1 MTTTVL
7 ENNKSVVT
15 RMVAALNDERLDL
28 LSELLAADVV
38 DHNKIMF
45 EEPDEP
51 GAAFEALRIT
61 LRAFAPYRMRVDDMI
76 AEGDRVMIRITQSGV
91 NSGWHP
97 RTPEPTGRSFENEA
111 IFVCTVANG
120 KITELRGVS
129 DRMTMLTQL
138 GVLPDL
144 G

>member
-1 MTTTVL
+1 MSATT
-7 ENNKSVVT
+7 ERNKAVVT
-15 RMVAALNDERLDL
+15 GLVQAINDDRPDL
-28 LSELLAADVV
+28 LPTWMADGFV

-45 EEPDEP
+45 GEPDEP
-51 GAAFEALRIT
+51 GAALEAVRTT
-61 LRAFAPYRMRVDDMI
+61 LTAFAPYRIRVEEML
-76 AEGDRVMIRITQSGV
+76 AEGDRVVVRFVQTGV

-97 RTPEPTGRSFENEA
+97 RTPEPTGRAFENES
-111 IFVCTVANG
+111 IFVFTVRDG
-120 KITELRGVS
+120 RITELRGVA